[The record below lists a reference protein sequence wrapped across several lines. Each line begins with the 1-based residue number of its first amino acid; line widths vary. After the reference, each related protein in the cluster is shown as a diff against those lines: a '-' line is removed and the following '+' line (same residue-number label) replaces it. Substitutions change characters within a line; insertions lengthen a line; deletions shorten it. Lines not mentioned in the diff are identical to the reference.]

1 MQSGENS
8 PSGQDAGAPLADALA
23 GWCNW
28 ADMIEAYRSMLGAG
42 ARGSGGEM
50 PAPGSAGGQSQ
61 NRDLLG
67 FMSQAYLVFATSGIR
82 SWTRTARTYAEHY
95 PALSRLLV
103 PRSSPNANDP
113 EEQGILLDD
122 LRALLRELAELSG
135 QESQWMQ
142 AELAKLEGQMLSGAS
157 RQAGDYARQWKCKS

>member
-1 MQSGENS
+1 MQSGEYS
-8 PSGQDAGAPLADALA
+8 PGEQDAGAPLSDALA

-42 ARGSGGEM
+42 ATGSRNEM
-50 PAPGSAGGQSQ
+50 PAPGPVAGLSQ
-61 NRDLLG
+61 NRELLA

-82 SWTRTARTYAEHY
+82 YWSSAARTYAEYY
-95 PALSRLLV
+95 PALSRLLTA
-103 PRSSPNANDP
+103 RSSPNSNDP
-113 EEQGILLDD
+113 EEQGILLDR

-135 QESQWMQ
+135 QESRWMQ

-157 RQAGDYARQWKCKS
+157 RQAGDYARHWQYKS